1 MPESLSAQVAV
12 TGLGCICPLGNTPEA
27 AYSAYAR
34 GDTGI
39 SLLAEPWAETF
50 KSRLGGLAKLDMVAE
65 LGDYLVSRLDRFSQF
80 ALLASRQAWNASGLH
95 DSGLAPERL
104 AVVMATGIGG
114 VNTML
119 DQHQRLISGAK
130 RLHPLGI
137 AMAMPNAAT
146 AQISMEI
153 GACGGAHA
161 PVSACA
167 GGAEAIA
174 WGLMLLEARKV
185 DAVLVGG
192 AESAIH
198 PLAIRGFSEM
208 RALSTRLDDPASS
221 CRPFAAD
228 REGFVLS
235 EGAGAIVLERLEDA
249 RARHAQ
255 VQALLMGAGMTSDAH
270 HLATPHPEGVHAA
283 RAISLALRD
292 ADISAQDVNFIS
304 AHATGTRIGDL
315 AESRAIETVFGAST
329 QNLWVTAP
337 KGALGH
343 LLGGAGSVE
352 SVLTIKALQAGVVPV
367 SVNSTPRDPEIG
379 LNIPTASEP
388 CLVNR
393 SQRFAI
399 KNTFGFGGHNVSLVW
414 ASA

>member
-1 MPESLSAQVAV
+1 MPESSSAPVAV
-12 TGLGCICPLGNTPEA
+12 TGLGCICPLGNTPES

-34 GDTGI
+34 GETGI
-39 SLLAEPWAETF
+39 HLLTQPWAESLR
-50 KSRLGGLAKLDMVAE
+50 SRLGGLVSLDVVSE
-65 LGDYLVSRLDRFSQF
+65 LGDYMLSRLDRYSQL
-80 ALLASRQAWNASGLH
+80 ALLASRQAWQASGLSA
-95 DSGLAPERL
+95 SGLALDRL

-114 VNTML
+114 FNTML
-119 DQHQRLISGAK
+119 DQHHRLISGAK

-192 AESAIH
+192 AESMIH
-198 PLAIRGFSEM
+198 ALAIRGFSEM
-208 RALSTRLDDPASS
+208 RALSSRLDDPASA

-249 RARHAQ
+249 RARHAD
-255 VQALLMGAGMTSDAH
+255 VQALLLGAGMTSDAH
-270 HLATPHPEGVHAA
+270 HLATPHPEGMHAA
-283 RAISLALRD
+283 RAITLALQD
-292 ADISAQDVNFIS
+292 AGLVPQDVDFVS

-315 AESRAIETVFGAST
+315 AEARAIETVFGAYSDH
-329 QNLWVTAP
+329 LWVTAP
-337 KGALGH
+337 KGGLGH
-343 LLGGAGSVE
+343 LLGGAGAVE
-352 SVLTIKALQAGVVPV
+352 SILTIKALQAGVVPA
-367 SVNSTPRDPEIG
+367 SVNAIPIDPEIR
-379 LNIPTASEP
+379 LNIPTSSEP
-388 CLVNR
+388 HLAHR
-393 SQRFAI
+393 SERYAI

-414 ASA
+414 ASV

>member
-1 MPESLSAQVAV
+1 MPESLSAPVAV
-12 TGLGCICPLGNTPEA
+12 TGLGCVCPLGHNPDS

-34 GDTGI
+34 GDSGI
-39 SLLAEPWAETF
+39 CLLPDPWAIALKT
-50 KSRLGGLAKLDMVAE
+50 RLGGVVKLDLAGE
-65 LGDYLVSRLDRFSQF
+65 LGDYLVSRLDRFSQL
-80 ALLASRQAWNASGLH
+80 ALLASRQAWHASGLQ
-95 DSGLAPERL
+95 DSGLEPERL

-114 VNTML
+114 VHTML
-119 DQHQRLISGAK
+119 EQHQRLLSGAK

-153 GACGGAHA
+153 GACGGAHS

-174 WGLMLLEARKV
+174 WGLMLLQSRKV

-192 AESAIH
+192 AESAIN
-198 PLAIRGFSEM
+198 PLGIRGFSEM
-208 RALSTRLDDPASS
+208 RALSSRLDDPASA

-249 RARHAQ
+249 RARSAQ
-255 VQALLMGAGMTSDAH
+255 VQALLLGAGMASDAH

-283 RAISLALRD
+283 RAIRLALRD
-292 ADISAQDVNFIS
+292 ADLSPHDVDFIS

-315 AESRAIETVFGAST
+315 AESRAIETVFGASVED
-329 QNLWVTAP
+329 LWVTAP

-367 SVNSTPRDPEIG
+367 SVNSTPRDPEIR
-379 LNIPTASEP
+379 LNIPTCSEP

-393 SQRFAI
+393 SQRYAI
-399 KNTFGFGGHNVSLVW
+399 KNTFGFGGHNVSIVW
-414 ASA
+414 ASV

>member
-1 MPESLSAQVAV
+1 
-12 TGLGCICPLGNTPEA
+12 
-27 AYSAYAR
+27 
-34 GDTGI
+34 
-39 SLLAEPWAETF
+39 
-50 KSRLGGLAKLDMVAE
+50 
-65 LGDYLVSRLDRFSQF
+65 
-80 ALLASRQAWNASGLH
+80 
-95 DSGLAPERL
+95 
-104 AVVMATGIGG
+104 
-114 VNTML
+114 ML
-119 DQHQRLISGAK
+119 EQHQRLISGAK

-146 AQISMEI
+146 AQITMEI

-208 RALSTRLDDPASS
+208 RALSSRLDDPASS

-249 RARHAQ
+249 RARHAH

-315 AESRAIETVFGAST
+315 AESRAIETVFGASA
-329 QNLWVTAP
+329 QDLWVTAP

-352 SVLTIKALQAGVVPV
+352 SVLTIKALQAGVVPL

-379 LNIPTASEP
+379 LNIATASEP
-388 CLVNR
+388 CTAKR
-393 SQRFAI
+393 SQHFAI